1 MRLSGRRAPR
11 ICTLLARPRVAH
23 GDWSTPCSSKKSVIQ
38 AGRFTVE
45 AGQRE
50 IEAGEYS
57 EGSRLLKSTPDLRQ
71 KFKAVKLNAEY
82 VLCTQRACGFV
93 CVCLI
98 VAVAVPTI
106 FTTCCSTNRD
116 TTTIIKH
123 PPPRAFLCHA
133 RATTHM
139 RAPQICGRQSER
151 STLPCLWSSQVPRR
165 H

>member
-1 MRLSGRRAPR
+1 MRLSRRRAPR

-23 GDWSTPCSSKKSVIQ
+23 GDWSTPCSSKKAVIQ

-93 CVCLI
+93 RVFDCRR
-98 VAVAVPTI
+98 TNHHHNI
-106 FTTCCSTNRD
+106 FSTNRD

-123 PPPRAFLCHA
+123 PQPRAILRNA
-133 RATTHM
+133 RATTRMH
-139 RAPQICGRQSER
+139 APQICVRQSER
-151 STLPCLWSSQVPRR
+151 SS
-165 H
+165 